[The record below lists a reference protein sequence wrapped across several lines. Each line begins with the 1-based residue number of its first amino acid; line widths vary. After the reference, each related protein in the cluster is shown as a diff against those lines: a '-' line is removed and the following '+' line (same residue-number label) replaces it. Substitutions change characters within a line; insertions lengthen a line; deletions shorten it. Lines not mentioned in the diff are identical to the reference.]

1 MQRVLCVGKDYNFD
15 FMPVILKS
23 KLRRLKLLDKFISL
37 ENRFSFCFLISDFIG
52 KGESVIRF

>member
-23 KLRRLKLLDKFISL
+23 KLRRLKLLDNFISL

>member
-1 MQRVLCVGKDYNFD
+1 MGKEHNFD
-15 FMPVILKS
+15 FMSVILKS
-23 KLRRLKLLDKFISL
+23 KLRRFKLLDNFISL